1 MKGNLCW
8 NKTLKIRMAKKIF
21 RSKNKKRISKKEKNM
36 KNFKSYG
43 RGVKKI

>member
-21 RSKNKKRISKKEKNM
+21 RSKNKKRISKKGKKHEK
-36 KNFKSYG
+36 F
-43 RGVKKI
+43 